1 MAPCVWTASVKK
13 PLYSSHSDIPLLSNN
28 RKVSHPSLCRCP
40 PSGFQRD
47 AWRGRFFRA
56 SKARYLNQSFSTYI
70 DTMPNSSSPKRRSLS
85 AMCCWS
91 ELRASF
97 SQWIRSPKSTN
108 DVNVSPPA
116 DIEYRKG
123 PPHCRHRSYH
133 FGKSRYKSNVLRLCL
148 PSSILFFQER
158 DFQNPGKVL
167 LWRGLQTPVFYQK
180 FDVQKTCA
188 LVCTPI
194 KISSAESDSTFLE
207 QTSSAIFPKFE
218 RTA

>member
-1 MAPCVWTASVKK
+1 MS
-13 PLYSSHSDIPLLSNN
+13 LSSLWI
-28 RKVSHPSLCRCP
+28 
-40 PSGFQRD
+40 
-47 AWRGRFFRA
+47 
-56 SKARYLNQSFSTYI
+56 
-70 DTMPNSSSPKRRSLS
+70 PKRRLERALFSSFKSALS
-85 AMCCWS
+85 QSVLLDIHRYNA
-91 ELRASF
+91 ELEFTKTALAVRHVLLERATCVFLSMD
-97 SQWIRSPKSTN
+97 SKSKI
-108 DVNVSPPA
+108 DKRCECLPPA

-167 LWRGLQTPVFYQK
+167 SWRGLQTPVFYRK

-188 LVCTPI
+188 LIYTPI
-194 KISSAESDSTFLE
+194 KTSSAEPGSIFLK